1 MIYFLYKIRLL
12 CIQILSNNLED
23 EYIFIKGI
31 FMNNF
36 AQDNFDQD
44 NFESVKK
51 APINVFAMFA
61 RSMGVFSIFCAVF
74 SIFIGAFICGGMA
87 IILAFLSKGYNTKM
101 ERNAKIG
108 LITGIVGVAFQ
119 LSTLTVSVYNII
131 NVPEYREQFNSLYEQ
146 MYGAPVDDSITEF
159 LDQLGVSNTEGGI
172 L

>member
-1 MIYFLYKIRLL
+1 M
-12 CIQILSNNLED
+12 NNLE
-23 EYIFIKGI
+23 
-31 FMNNF
+31 
-36 AQDNFDQD
+36 QDNFNSEVPNPLD
-44 NFESVKK
+44 NQNSQEQNSYQEYESFNVNNRWSRKPTG
-51 APINVFAMFA
+51 PINVFAMFA

-108 LITGIVGVAFQ
+108 LITGIVGVVFQ

-146 MYGAPVDDSITEF
+146 MYGVPVDESITDF
-159 LDQLGVSNTEGGI
+159 LDQLGVSDTEGGI

>member
-1 MIYFLYKIRLL
+1 M
-12 CIQILSNNLED
+12 NNLE
-23 EYIFIKGI
+23 
-31 FMNNF
+31 
-36 AQDNFDQD
+36 QDNFNSEVPNSLD
-44 NFESVKK
+44 NQNSQEQNNYQEYESSNTNHNNRWSRK
-51 APINVFAMFA
+51 ATGPINVFAMFA

-108 LITGIVGVAFQ
+108 LITGIVGVVFQ